1 METHLVSELSETEHC
16 IEQLVKS
23 DVPSLRVKVRLL
35 TFNEE
40 KEKKKGDD
48 LLYGMDNNSLFEMN
62 VEGNRKMVLVRQQPI
77 AQMMM

>member
-40 KEKKKGDD
+40 KKEKGDD
-48 LLYGMDNNSLFEMN
+48 YLWHG
-62 VEGNRKMVLVRQQPI
+62 QQKFYLK
-77 AQMMM
+77 